1 MTLTSG
7 PHRSAAGAKKKR
19 RKGGSRAGGG
29 GEELGRCGSA
39 CTHAR
44 EKEAGGPGQFVGCG
58 KRRKRKAGRGGGVGR
73 KGGKGKGERFG
84 FFFLNFFKI
93 IFQTFKL
100 HSNKKPCI
108 RIFIISNFI

>member
-1 MTLTSG
+1 VWVGLHARAGERGRRPRPVRGLREKKKKKSG
-7 PHRSAAGAKKKR
+7 P
-19 RKGGSRAGGG
+19 
-29 GEELGRCGSA
+29 
-39 CTHAR
+39 
-44 EKEAGGPGQFVGCG
+44 
-58 KRRKRKAGRGGGVGR
+58 GGGVGR

>member
-1 MTLTSG
+1 VNLGVQGSPEALGPKWLTGNLHRPSG
-7 PHRSAAGAKKKR
+7 LVYLK
-19 RKGGSRAGGG
+19 
-29 GEELGRCGSA
+29 
-39 CTHAR
+39 
-44 EKEAGGPGQFVGCG
+44 
-58 KRRKRKAGRGGGVGR
+58 VGR

-84 FFFLNFFKI
+84 FFFLIFFKI

>member
-1 MTLTSG
+1 VGRPARTRGRKRPAAQAS
-7 PHRSAAGAKKKR
+7 SWAAGK
-19 RKGGSRAGGG
+19 
-29 GEELGRCGSA
+29 E
-39 CTHAR
+39 
-44 EKEAGGPGQFVGCG
+44 EKE
-58 KRRKRKAGRGGGVGR
+58 KRAGGGVGR